1 MRRLKD
7 MEIKTWLPLF
17 KGFNDTFWDGTAEME
32 SYCNEYNVYSD
43 DVQVDWSAFYK
54 MVAFTLVEQMEKDL
68 VRMKLIHSMT
78 FEKVVSP
85 KFYNFENDS
94 IYVTIVPNAH
104 EISTYIHQ
112 NMSDF
117 DAYVKRK
124 YTSRDGFNSFHPN
137 TALDWCLDTDNFRV
151 LDNNGHTLGCL
162 LDFIM
167 TNERMD
173 DDDYLSAVNESVNFD
188 EYCEIMCTELQ
199 RIDLFEDKVK
209 VIRENIEDID
219 LDYGY
224 LRVLSEEARAKSI
237 LLGTDFIEELVEV
250 AYGELIDSLPF
261 NHVNSQLEP
270 IYIN

>member
-1 MRRLKD
+1 
-7 MEIKTWLPLF
+7 MENKIETWLPLF
-17 KGFNDTFWDGTAEME
+17 KGFYGTFWDGDNELD
-32 SYCNEYNVYSD
+32 SYCQEYDVRSE
-43 DVQVDWSAFYK
+43 DVQTDWSSYRK
-54 MVAFTLVEQMEKDL
+54 NVAFTLVEKMEQDL
-68 VRMKLIHSMT
+68 ITMGFIESMT
-78 FEKVVSP
+78 LEKVSSP
-85 KFYNFENDS
+85 KYYNFENDS
-94 IYVTIVPNAH
+94 IYVTIVPKVEA
-104 EISTYIHQ
+104 IRTYIHQ
-112 NMSDF
+112 YISEF
-117 DAYVKRK
+117 DAYVKAK

-137 TALDWCLDTDNFRV
+137 TAFEWSLKTDKFNV
-151 LDNNGHTLGCL
+151 LDNDGHTLGCL

-167 TNERMD
+167 TNDGMN
-173 DDDYLSAVNESVNFD
+173 DDDYLDVVNENVNFD

-219 LDYGY
+219 LEYGY